1 MDILKVSA
9 VSKWIESLLND
20 VKLFHGLVLASLLPL
35 YVIKPKYF
43 PFYISFALAVLTCC
57 YFALNDKWLD
67 EAWVLVGFIVS
78 TALFVVILQEYYP
91 YISTKDEQSGKILE
105 CSDFEILIKFLAGCL
120 ELKHFNSYYV
130 HARILCV

>member
-35 YVIKPKYF
+35 YIIKPKYF
-43 PFYISFALAVLTCC
+43 PLYVSFALAVLTCC

-91 YISTKDEQSGKILE
+91 YISTKDELLGKIPMYQ
-105 CSDFEILIKFLAGCL
+105 DFDQIFGWLLGTQSIFLL
-120 ELKHFNSYYV
+120 